1 MADTALDVISRWRMM
16 SVSSSVGGGAGG
28 CSGAED
34 VRQLS
39 RQIEVVHLRGETPG
53 GKPFPVAD
61 DGGLPPVAAET
72 VAKSS
77 LRTTNTQADITGNME
92 PCGYNQHR
100 ARMSI
105 GELRAYICSTRLRRE
120 RSSRSCLALR
130 LSPEV
135 SAVLKASSASA
146 RRASRRAT
154 SGSVVPLSSSA

>member
-1 MADTALDVISRWRMM
+1 
-16 SVSSSVGGGAGG
+16 
-28 CSGAED
+28 
-34 VRQLS
+34 
-39 RQIEVVHLRGETPG
+39 VHLRGETPG

-77 LRTTNTQADITGNME
+77 LRTTNTQADITGNIE

-105 GELRAYICSTRLRRE
+105 GELLTYICSTRLRRE

-154 SGSVVPLSSSA
+154 SGSVVPLSSSAWNQLRQIMICRAAMSNEPVVGPWEGQAYPPTQA